1 VSAETASK
9 VTAGHL
15 ARAAYLYVRQST
27 LRQVLTNTES
37 TARQYALRQKAIALG
52 WPAEQVITI
61 DVDQGQSGAS
71 AADREGF
78 QRLVAEVGMGRA
90 GIVLGL
96 EVSRLARNNAD
107 WHRLLEICA
116 LAGTLICDEDG
127 LYDPGEFNDRLL
139 LGLKGTMSEA
149 ELHFIRARLRGG
161 QLSKARRGELKMG
174 LPVGLAYDGA
184 DKIVLDPDA
193 GVREAISHLF
203 AVFARTGSARAVV
216 AEFNTAGLRFPVRIR
231 KGPHK
236 GELAWQP
243 LTHWRVLRTLHNPR
257 YAGAFVYGQRRE
269 ARNPATGK
277 KTMISL
283 PREQWFAFIP
293 GAHPGYITFE
303 QYEANQAT
311 LLGNAQ
317 AHGRERGN
325 GPARE
330 GTALLQ
336 GLAICG
342 NCGQRM
348 SVRYHTR
355 RGIEVPDYQCMR
367 ACIDTAASRCL
378 LVPGAGVDAAIG
390 QLLLDTLTP
399 LTLEVAITVQAEIET
414 RASQADALR
423 RHNVER
429 ARHRADL
436 ARRRYLAV
444 DPGNRLV
451 AGSLEADWNDALRAL
466 QAAQDDYQKATAAA
480 AAGLTEEHKARIRA
494 LATDFPALWSDPATP
509 ARERKRMTR
518 LLIDDVTLDQ
528 DRPHPRP
535 RPLPRR
541 ASHQPHPAHPGQ
553 GLAAARDPPRHPHRS
568 RPAAR
573 RAHRRPDRRHAQRR
587 RSPLRRRQ
595 ALHQPDRARPTPRAP
610 HAQPRRTTPR
620 PRPADHRRTR
630 RAPRR
635 AQDDHQELA
644 PRRAADLAP
653 GQRQEHPPLR
663 AARTQ
668 RPTAGRPA
676 RKPHQKPNSH
686 PTRARR
692 CSMKRKPCPAR
703 TRAGPSTGRCP
714 AGRRP
719 GGPG

>member
-1 VSAETASK
+1 MSAEAASK

-78 QRLVAEVGMGRA
+78 QRLVADVGMGRA

-116 LAGTLICDEDG
+116 LSGTLICDEDG

-161 QLSKARRGELKMG
+161 QLSKARRGELKMI
-174 LPVGLAYDGA
+174 LPVGLAYDPA
-184 DKIVLDPDA
+184 DKIVLDPDVS
-193 GVREAISHLF
+193 VRDAIAHLF
-203 AVFARTGSARAVV
+203 ATFARTGSARAVV
-216 AEFNTAGLRFPVRIR
+216 AEFNTAGLLFPVRIR
-231 KGPHK
+231 KGARK
-236 GELAWQP
+236 GELAWMP
-243 LTHWRVLRTLHNPR
+243 LRHWRVLRTLHNPR

-277 KTMISL
+277 KTMITV
-283 PREQWFAFIP
+283 PREQWFACIP
-293 GAHPGYITFE
+293 DAHPGYITFD
-303 QYEANQAT
+303 QYQANQAV
-311 LLGNAQ
+311 LLANAQ
-317 AHGRERGN
+317 AAGRERDS

-330 GTALLQ
+330 GSALLQ

-342 NCGQRM
+342 NCGRRM

-355 RGIEVPDYQCMR
+355 RGAEVPDYQCMR
-367 ACIDTAASRCL
+367 ECIDGAASRCL

-399 LTLEVAITVQAEIET
+399 LALEVALTVQAEIEA
-414 RASQADALR
+414 RADHADQLR

-429 ARHRADL
+429 TRHRADL

-451 AGSLEADWNDALRAL
+451 ADSLEADWNDALRAV

-480 AAGLTEEHKARIRA
+480 AVALTDEHKARIRA
-494 LATDFPALWSDPATP
+494 LTSDFPALWSNPATP
-509 ARERKRMTR
+509 QRERKRMIR
-518 LLIDDVTLDQ
+518 LLVEDVTLAKTDQ
-528 DRPHPRP
+528 IHAHVRFRGGQTTSLTLPIPGKAWQLRETHPDTLAELDRLLDEHTD
-535 RPLPRR
+535 
-541 ASHQPHPAHPGQ
+541 AET
-553 GLAAARDPPRHPHRS
+553 AAALNAAGHRS
-568 RPAAR
+568 GEGKPFTGRIVLDLR
-573 RAHRRPDRRHAQRR
+573 RAHGMPSHLQR
-587 RSPLRRRQ
+587 LRGHGMLTIDETAARLSVHPSTIK
-595 ALHQPDRARPTPRAP
+595 AWHRAGLLTSHKANDKNIRLFEPPTPGDPRLAARQGSP
-610 HAQPRRTTPR
+610 IRNRVPTQP
-620 PRPADHRRTR
+620 
-630 RAPRR
+630 
-635 AQDDHQELA
+635 
-644 PRRAADLAP
+644 AP
-653 GQRQEHPPLR
+653 GG
-663 AARTQ
+663 AV
-668 RPTAGRPA
+668 
-676 RKPHQKPNSH
+676 
-686 PTRARR
+686 
-692 CSMKRKPCPAR
+692 
-703 TRAGPSTGRCP
+703 
-714 AGRRP
+714 
-719 GGPG
+719 